1 MRQILTLWAI
11 LIMSVVHGVSYFLD
25 TSHIPVMSLVFS
37 VVAIL
42 GLTAKES

>member
-1 MRQILTLWAI
+1 MRQTLTLWAI
-11 LIMSVVHGVSYFLD
+11 LVMSVAHGVSYYLE

-42 GLTAKES
+42 GLTAKE